1 MTFLI
6 GFIPLFIILVSILIA
21 KYLRYKAKKDKGP
34 FDDLIHDC
42 IVNKKM
48 SVDQTLHE
56 VRKHINGT
64 KENIRANR
72 LNKLKHIFDGTN
84 ESDNL

>member
-1 MTFLI
+1 MSVL
-6 GFIPLFIILVSILIA
+6 IPLFIIIATILIVLSLV
-21 KYLRYKAKKDKGP
+21 KKAKKDKGP

-72 LNKLKHIFDGTN
+72 LNKIKHIFDGTN